1 MLLTGRWQFLS
12 YFRVSKAPPLIRL
25 PLLGFPLLISLMV
38 IVGWSQPLWQARY
51 FVPSAILYFW
61 AVGSAVSLWQA
72 PIRVFLMGGL
82 VAAWAITFHPTPRP
96 PDPRLPQIAHVISQK
111 PPRQLLIVSPDF
123 MPPTL
128 AYPLREK
135 LFAGVPFPDLHPEP
149 LERLSHEL
157 RIQLRLY
164 GATRYSDLPACEILA
179 QDTLLWLDMEV
190 CFSDPHNLLGDL
202 LLEDFTPIAIQ
213 RFEKATPTTYRRR
226 ANPQP
231 N

>member
-1 MLLTGRWQFLS
+1 
-12 YFRVSKAPPLIRL
+12 
-25 PLLGFPLLISLMV
+25 
-38 IVGWSQPLWQARY
+38 
-51 FVPSAILYFW
+51 
-61 AVGSAVSLWQA
+61 
-72 PIRVFLMGGL
+72 MGGL
-82 VAAWAITFHPTPRP
+82 VAAWVITFHPTPRP
-96 PDPRLPQIAHVISQK
+96 PDPSLPQIAHAISQK
-111 PPRQLLIVSPDF
+111 PPRQLLIVSPGF
-123 MPPTL
+123 MLPAL

-135 LFAGVPFPDLHPEP
+135 LFAGVPLPNLHPEP
-149 LERLSHEL
+149 LERLSYEL

-190 CFSDPHNLLGDL
+190 CFSDTPNLLGDL

-213 RFEKATPTTYRRR
+213 RFEKATLTTYRRR

>member
-1 MLLTGRWQFLS
+1 MLLIGRWRFLS
-12 YFRVSKAPPLIRL
+12 YFRISKAPPLIRL
-25 PLLGFPLLISLMV
+25 PLLGFPLLIGLMV

-51 FVPSAILYFW
+51 FVPLAIFYFW

-72 PIRVFLMGGL
+72 PIRAFFMGGL
-82 VAAWAITFHPTPRP
+82 VAAWVITFHPTPRP
-96 PDPRLPQIAHVISQK
+96 PDPSLPQIAHVIFQK

-123 MPPTL
+123 VLPAL

-135 LFAGVPFPDLHPEP
+135 LFAGVPFPNLHPEP

-164 GATRYSDLPACEILA
+164 GASRYSDLPACEILA
-179 QDTLLWLDMEV
+179 QDTLFWLDMEV
-190 CFSDPHNLLGDL
+190 CFSDPQNLLGDL
-202 LLEDFTPIAIQ
+202 LLQDFTPIAIQ
-213 RFEKATPTTYRRR
+213 RLEKATLTTYRRR